1 MKKKKSKNENIDIDP
16 ELELNSCSAYDCT
29 GLIPTAIK
37 DEAEVE
43 SFEEIYPYL
52 SPPIKPDKD
61 VKNTKNSDI

>member
-1 MKKKKSKNENIDIDP
+1 MKKKKAKNEKIDIDP

-29 GLIPTAIK
+29 GLIPSAVK

-52 SPPIKPDKD
+52 TPPVKPDKD
-61 VKNTKNSDI
+61 IKDIQKSDV